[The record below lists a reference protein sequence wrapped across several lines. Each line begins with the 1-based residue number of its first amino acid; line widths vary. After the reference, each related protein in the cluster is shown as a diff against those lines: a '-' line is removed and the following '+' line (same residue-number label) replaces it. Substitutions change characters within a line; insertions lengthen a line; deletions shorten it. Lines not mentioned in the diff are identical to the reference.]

1 MASNIGRELLRGCF
15 PGSRRGGRACCEVKE
30 SEEPG
35 DFWVRPVDVAALPG
49 RAGPAGRSAHGAAA
63 IDDGGA
69 NPPLV
74 DALGKCWGKV
84 VEGRPH
90 IVEQAKPVER
100 YKRSPLPDD
109 LRLVRTDPDP
119 RHLARDVMPP
129 RLCPQAADADNCVV
143 VPGAVLAHAVVDA
156 ETASRVRVTHMR
168 SLVHEHPHTHTP

>member
-1 MASNIGRELLRGCF
+1 MSCCAGASLAPDAAEGLAARSR
-15 PGSRRGGRACCEVKE
+15 SRRSRETSG
-30 SEEPG
+30 SDPSY
-35 DFWVRPVDVAALPG
+35 VAALPG
-49 RAGPAGRSAHGAAA
+49 RAGPACRSALRAAA

-74 DALGKCWGKV
+74 DAPSKSWGKV
-84 VEGRPH
+84 VEGRPR

-109 LRLVRTDPDP
+109 LRLVRTDSYP

-129 RLCPQAADADNCVV
+129 RFRPQPADADNCVV

-156 ETASRVRVTHMR
+156 EAALRVRVTHVR